1 LVPKRDTHFGQ
12 TAFII
17 EISTVK
23 VRDKERL
30 MSVRGIYNRDG
41 EPMGYVEGNRTYD
54 LNGNQTGTV
63 RGRVVLDLNGDRR
76 WVIDR
81 DAVLNLR
88 HNVIGYLGESIHQD
102 VLE

>member
-1 LVPKRDTHFGQ
+1 MVPKRDTPFEQ
-12 TAFII
+12 RAFII

-63 RGRVVLDLNGDRR
+63 RGRVVLDLNGERH
-76 WVIDR
+76 WLIDR
-81 DAVLNLR
+81 DALLDLR
-88 HNVIGYLGESIHQD
+88 QNVIGYLGESVRQD
-102 VLE
+102 A